1 MKNKV
6 NYKLIN
12 IALIL
17 VIIYLIYLI
26 RDLWIGLVAKV
37 LAVSFPFLLAFVV
50 AYALYPFVKK
60 LTNIGAPKWL
70 ATTITCIVAFGTLVA
85 TLVLAVPLLYD
96 QIILFLGN
104 ISTLIGDISSKF
116 DLNLGQLQ
124 SSFSEISTNIVS
136 KLGTY
141 VSDGA
146 INIVSSSISIA
157 TNFIIVLF
165 VSIYLLKDM
174 DKIRDSIKRFFK
186 KRKNRSYRYVTKLD
200 TEITNYFT
208 GLGLNILVQFVEY
221 TFVFLLIGHPNYLI
235 LGILASV
242 TTIIPYF
249 GALLC
254 NVLALLIA
262 SVISTKL
269 FVLTVIVLI
278 VCPQLDGY
286 LIGPKIYGK
295 TNKINP
301 VVNIFAVFAGGV
313 LAGFWGIVCALP
325 VAIAIK
331 ATLEFFKE
339 DITDKIVEIKE
350 KVEA

>member
-6 NYKLIN
+6 NYKFVN

-26 RDLWIGLVAKV
+26 RDLWIGLAAKL
-37 LAVSFPFLLAFVV
+37 LAVSFPFLLAFAI

-60 LTNIGAPKWL
+60 IVNVGAPKWL
-70 ATTITCIVAFGTLVA
+70 ATAIVCFIAFGTIIA
-85 TLVLAVPLLYD
+85 TFVLAVPLLYD

-116 DLNLGQLQ
+116 DLNLGELQ
-124 SSFSEISTNIVS
+124 SSFSEISSGIVS
-136 KLGTY
+136 KLGSY

-146 INIVSSSISIA
+146 INIVSSSISIV

-174 DKIRDSIKRFFK
+174 DKIRSSVKKFFK
-186 KRKNRSYRYVTKLD
+186 KRKDRSYRYINKLD
-200 TEITNYFT
+200 GEITNYFT
-208 GLGLNILVQFVEY
+208 GLGLNIIVQFIEY
-221 TFVFLLIGHPNYLI
+221 TLVFLIIGHPNYLI

-249 GALLC
+249 GALIC

-301 VVNIFAVFAGGV
+301 IVNIFAVFAGGV
-313 LAGFWGIVCALP
+313 IAGFWGIVCALP

-339 DITDKIVEIKE
+339 DITDKIEEIKE

>member
-1 MKNKV
+1 MKNKI
-6 NYKLIN
+6 NFKLIN
-12 IALIL
+12 IALIM
-17 VIIYLIYLI
+17 VIIYIVYLI
-26 RDLWIGLVAKV
+26 RGLWIGLASKIV
-37 LAVSFPFLLAFVV
+37 AVSFPFMLAFAV
-50 AYALYPFVKK
+50 AYALYPFTKK
-60 LTNIGAPKWL
+60 LVNIGAPKWL
-70 ATTITCIVAFGTLVA
+70 ATTIVCIISFGIIIA
-85 TLVLAVPLLYD
+85 MFVLAVPLLYD
-96 QIILFLGN
+96 QILLFLSN

-116 DLNLGQLQ
+116 DINLGELQ
-124 SSFSEISTNIVS
+124 SSFSEISSNIIS
-136 KLGTY
+136 KLGSY

-146 INIVSSSISIA
+146 INIVNSSINIV
-157 TNFIIVLF
+157 TNLIIVIF

-174 DKIRDSIKRFFK
+174 DKIRTSVKKFFK
-186 KRKNRSYRYVTKLD
+186 RRKDRSYKYVTKLD

-208 GLGLNILVQFVEY
+208 GLGLNIIVQFFEY
-221 TFVFLLIGHPNYLI
+221 TLVFLLIGHPNYLI

-249 GALLC
+249 GALIC
-254 NVLALLIA
+254 NILALLIA

-301 VVNIFAVFAGGV
+301 ILNIFAVFAGGII
-313 LAGFWGIVCALP
+313 AGFWGIVCALP

-339 DITDKIVEIKE
+339 DISDKIEELKE
-350 KVEA
+350 KA

>member
-17 VIIYLIYLI
+17 VIICLIYLI
-26 RDLWIGLVAKV
+26 RDLWIGLVAKI
-37 LAVSFPFLLAFVV
+37 LAVSFPFLLAFAI
-50 AYALYPFVKK
+50 AYALYPFTKK
-60 LTNIGAPKWL
+60 LTNVGAPKWL
-70 ATTITCIVAFGTLVA
+70 ATAITCIIAFGTLVA

-96 QIILFLGN
+96 QTILFLGN

-116 DLNLGQLQ
+116 DLNLGELQ

-157 TNFIIVLF
+157 TNFVIVLF

-174 DKIRDSIKRFFK
+174 DKIRKSIKKFFR
-186 KRKNRSYRYVTKLD
+186 KRKDRSYRYVTKLD

-221 TFVFLLIGHPNYLI
+221 TLVFLLIGHPNYLI

-249 GALLC
+249 GALIC

-339 DITDKIVEIKE
+339 DITDKIEEIKE

>member
-1 MKNKV
+1 M
-6 NYKLIN
+6 
-12 IALIL
+12 
-17 VIIYLIYLI
+17 
-26 RDLWIGLVAKV
+26 
-37 LAVSFPFLLAFVV
+37 
-50 AYALYPFVKK
+50 
-60 LTNIGAPKWL
+60 
-70 ATTITCIVAFGTLVA
+70 
-85 TLVLAVPLLYD
+85 
-96 QIILFLGN
+96 
-104 ISTLIGDISSKF
+104 
-116 DLNLGQLQ
+116 
-124 SSFSEISTNIVS
+124 
-136 KLGTY
+136 
-141 VSDGA
+141 
-146 INIVSSSISIA
+146 
-157 TNFIIVLF
+157 
-165 VSIYLLKDM
+165 
-174 DKIRDSIKRFFK
+174 
-186 KRKNRSYRYVTKLD
+186 
-200 TEITNYFT
+200 
-208 GLGLNILVQFVEY
+208 
-221 TFVFLLIGHPNYLI
+221 FLLIGHPNYLI

-249 GALLC
+249 GALIC

-339 DITDKIVEIKE
+339 DITDKIEEIKE